1 MQISYNFMNKYKY
14 IALFFLIIFVFVA
27 CKKDDSKLYGISI
40 ETNKMINSPA
50 EVFSLQQ
57 IKIFMASNDFTL
69 KGLPFLIND
78 NSKQNTN
85 FAFSPL
91 FLTYTIAQDS
101 SFDDYLNQYEKQ
113 YNISLS
119 NKNKRIQV
127 FNSFLS
133 SVKDIDSSINITS
146 KILENKDNIIKIQQ
160 SLDLNLNYDN
170 INIEEDNYSSKQQ
183 IIISDEF
190 SVLESSEQTIVD
202 ILVGNGNYI
211 LTLIQPKNASLQQ
224 YIKTFNEEKYAS
236 LINQMENRKTS
247 VVFPLIE
254 IDMQERTMND
264 INLANN
270 DSLFRFPKEV
280 VLDCHFAINHQQ
292 QANTSFEQTL
302 LKSNTSKPISFNKD
316 FLFILRGKSS
326 NLIMFIGYYSVN

>member
-1 MQISYNFMNKYKY
+1 MNKFKY
-14 IALFFLIIFVFVA
+14 IIFLFFVVLFFVA
-27 CKKDDSKLYGISI
+27 CKKDNNKLYGVSI

-69 KGLPFLIND
+69 KGLPYLIND
-78 NSKQNTN
+78 SSKQNTF

-101 SFDDYLNQYEKQ
+101 LFDDYLDQYEKQ
-113 YNISLS
+113 YNLSLS
-119 NKNKRIQV
+119 NQNKRLQI

-133 SVKDIDSSINITS
+133 SVKDTDSSINIES
-146 KILENKDNIIKIQQ
+146 KIIENKENIIKIQQ
-160 SLDLNLNYDN
+160 SLDLNLSYDN
-170 INIEEDNYSSKQQ
+170 INLEEDRYSSKQH

-190 SVLESSEQTIVD
+190 SVLDNSEQTMVD
-202 ILVGNGNYI
+202 ILVGNGNYV
-211 LTLIQPKNASLQQ
+211 LTLIQPNNTTFQD

-236 LINQMENRKTS
+236 LINQMENRKNS
-247 VVFPLIE
+247 VIFPLIDM
-254 IDMQERTMND
+254 DMQGKTMND
-264 INLANN
+264 INLSRDN
-270 DSLFRFPKEV
+270 SHFRFPKEV
-280 VLDCHFAINHQQ
+280 VLDCHFSISHQQ
-292 QANTSFEQTL
+292 QTNSSFEQTL

-316 FLFILRGKSS
+316 FLFILRGKNS